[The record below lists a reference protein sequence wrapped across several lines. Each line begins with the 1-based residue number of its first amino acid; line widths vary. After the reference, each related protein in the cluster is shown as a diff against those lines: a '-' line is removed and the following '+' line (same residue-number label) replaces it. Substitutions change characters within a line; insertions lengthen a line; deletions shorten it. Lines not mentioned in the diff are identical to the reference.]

1 MIGRRGKAVPGPR
14 KSTQTP
20 HFSTVYPISFDRSV
34 DHFFRRLPETSLP
47 GDQEAAGVQGEF
59 GNYLVRSLLPEG
71 RLVYEFVEKTKDGLR
86 NRRIERE
93 GPTGLR

>member
-1 MIGRRGKAVPGPR
+1 M
-14 KSTQTP
+14 
-20 HFSTVYPISFDRSV
+20 
-34 DHFFRRLPETSLP
+34 
-47 GDQEAAGVQGEF
+47 QGEF
-59 GNYLVRSLLPEG
+59 GTYLVRSLLSEG